1 MKYQNFAIIFVLILL
16 PISIVLSYYIQT
28 QTDTLVL
35 QTTYQTKLND
45 STYDAIAAYQMNSLN
60 TQRVSGESV
69 KSYVLAS
76 VNTFFTT
83 LATNLGMSSASKQMI
98 LPYVPAILFT
108 TYDGYYIYS
117 PTYTSKVAT
126 NPDDGVALTDK
137 QKRVLYLK
145 KGKNVD
151 SSDFVSDGVNGKK
164 FKEDYDSSKFTPDPD
179 DPDVQYEISYMLKPF
194 IYYSAQYHD
203 KDNGKF
209 NFTASYSLDNYI
221 TLYGEKDLSTREDTG
236 STVTK
241 EFTKSGYLIDPTKI
255 SINGNL
261 LLRVVKKNDGE
272 TGISMARPSNNGTYS
287 YQAVID
293 ANKNSNN
300 NQHNN
305 ERFVTIPVN
314 VANGQS
320 SQGEDYYLINY
331 FDYDKEKDFGDSYYC
346 AKYRKDTINADSRDK
361 MSIVRYQTGDEIIK
375 ETLDIE
381 QLLDDQSA
389 DVNTYMLKS
398 GSFSGISVTYNGV
411 TIDDRDAKEYYI
423 KAYYFSKWVERNLK
437 DVKASSTVQIKD
449 QAFEMTDQV
458 DNAYAYADFTSDDS
472 KIFDIEKRTD
482 NLENDPESENSIF
495 VKHKQDII
503 KNSIQYNLNLAIST
517 YNENHNMDIASGI
530 SYKLPMLKSDD
541 WNDILNNISMVSF
554 MQGIPCG
561 TTTFNNYAV
570 IKSNNNNTA
579 VSLEN
584 LYFTSKIGR
593 EEKSDSSYH
602 KIDCSDL
609 SDNNSTDIY
618 EADQSAEFKYDAHK
632 INTRI
637 RGINDPTIIC
647 FYDDATNKYYMPK
660 NVNTGADDQSSQF
673 ADDLYIGTEITDQAA
688 LANLI
693 NLPTG
698 SEVKYIYDHQNEGC
712 YNCIISGNYIPVVK
726 YYDGDIY
733 MVYKAENNDLVI
745 YVNGKYLNFDGSEY
759 VNPYNN
765 TNVPTGGEYLIN
777 ETEFNKRRKSM
788 YTYLAKIRDNLYK
801 TNDYVNR

>member
-1 MKYQNFAIIFVLILL
+1 MKYQNFAIIFVVILL

-145 KGKNVD
+145 KGKKVD
-151 SSDFVSDGVNGKK
+151 SSDFISDGTNGKK
-164 FKEDYDSSKFTPDPD
+164 FREDYDTSKFTPNPEDT
-179 DPDVQYEISYMLKPF
+179 DVQYETSYMLKPF
-194 IYYSAQYHD
+194 IYYSSQYND
-203 KDNGKF
+203 KDNAKF
-209 NFTASYSLDNYI
+209 NFTATYSLDNYV
-221 TLYGEKDLSTREDTG
+221 TLYGTKEVSTREDSG
-236 STVTK
+236 SAVTR
-241 EFTKSGYLIDPTKI
+241 EFTKSGYLIDPTKLSI
-255 SINGNL
+255 SGNL
-261 LLRVVKKNDGE
+261 LLRVVKKNSGE
-272 TGISMARPSNNGTYS
+272 TGISMAQPSNNGTYS

-293 ANKNSNN
+293 ANKDPNN

-314 VANGQS
+314 VTNGQS
-320 SQGEDYYLINY
+320 SQTEDYYLVNY

-346 AKYRKDTINADSRDK
+346 SKYRKDTINSDSRDQ
-361 MSIVRYQTGDEIIK
+361 MSVVRYQTGDEIIK

-381 QLLDDQSA
+381 QLLATQGA
-389 DVNTYMLKS
+389 DVNTYMLKN
-398 GSFSGISVTYNGV
+398 GSFSGIDVTYNGI
-411 TIDDRDAKEYYI
+411 TIEDRDAKEYYI
-423 KAYYFSKWVERNLK
+423 KAYYFSKWVQRNLK
-437 DVKASSTVQIKD
+437 DVKASSAVQIKD
-449 QAFEMTDQV
+449 QAFEMTDKV
-458 DNAYAYADFTSDDS
+458 DNAYAYADFTDDDS
-472 KIFDIEKRTD
+472 KIFYIEKGTD
-482 NLENDPESENSIF
+482 NTENDPESENSIF
-495 VKHKQDII
+495 VKHKQDVI

-517 YNENHNMDIASGI
+517 YNENHNMKLDSGVG
-530 SYKLPMLKSDD
+530 YKLPMLKSED
-541 WNDILNNISMVSF
+541 WNDILNNVSMVSF

-561 TTTFNNYAV
+561 TTTFNNYSV
-570 IKSNNNNTA
+570 IKSNNNNTSA
-579 VSLEN
+579 SLEN
-584 LYFTSKIGR
+584 LYFTSEIGR
-593 EEKSDSSYH
+593 EGKSNSSYH

-609 SDNNSTDIY
+609 SDNNSANIY
-618 EADQSAEFKYDAHK
+618 EADQSAEFRYDAHK

-637 RGINDPTIIC
+637 AAINDETIIC

-660 NVNTGADDQSSQF
+660 NVDTGADDQTSQS
-673 ADDLYIGTEITDQAA
+673 AEDLYIGPEITDQTT
-688 LANLI
+688 LARLI
-693 NLPTG
+693 ALPTG

-712 YNCIISGNYIPVVK
+712 YNCIISGNYTPVVK
-726 YYDGDIY
+726 YYEGDIY
-733 MVYKAENNDLVI
+733 MVYQAGNNDLVF
-745 YVNGKYLNFDGSEY
+745 YDDGKYLNFDGSEY
-759 VNPYNN
+759 VNPLNN
-765 TNVPTGGEYLIN
+765 SNVPTGGGYLIS
-777 ETEFNKRRKSM
+777 EAEFKKRRKSM

>member
-145 KGKNVD
+145 KGKKVD
-151 SSDFVSDGVNGKK
+151 SSDFVSDGTNGKK
-164 FKEDYDSSKFTPDPD
+164 FKEDYDSSKFTSNPD
-179 DPDVQYEISYMLKPF
+179 DSDVQYETSYMLKPF

-203 KDNGKF
+203 KDSNKF
-209 NFTASYSLDNYI
+209 DFTASYSLDNYV
-221 TLYGEKDLSTREDTG
+221 TLYGTKELDNREDSG
-236 STVTK
+236 VAVTK

-255 SINGNL
+255 SISGNL
-261 LLRVVKKNDGE
+261 LLRVVKKNSGE
-272 TGISMARPSNNGTYS
+272 TGISMAQPSNNGTYA

-293 ANKNSNN
+293 ANKDATN

-320 SQGEDYYLINY
+320 TQTEDYYLINY
-331 FDYDKEKDFGDSYYC
+331 FDYDKEKNFGDNYYC
-346 AKYRKDTINADSRDK
+346 SKYRKDTINSNSRNE

-381 QLLDDQSA
+381 QMLATQSA
-389 DVNTYMLKS
+389 DINTYMLKN
-398 GSFSGISVTYNGV
+398 GSFSGINVTYNGV
-411 TIDDRDAKEYYI
+411 TIEDRDAKEYYI

-458 DNAYAYADFTSDDS
+458 DNAYAYADFSNDDS
-472 KIFDIEKRTD
+472 KIFDIEKRAN
-482 NLENDPESENSIF
+482 NLENDPESENSAF
-495 VKHKQDII
+495 VKHKQDVI

-517 YNENHNMDIASGI
+517 YNENHNMDIASGVG
-530 SYKLPMLKSDD
+530 YKLPMLKSED
-541 WNDILNNISMVSF
+541 WNDILNNVSMVSF

-561 TTTFNNYAV
+561 TTTFNNYSV
-570 IKSNNNNTA
+570 IKSNNNNTS
-579 VSLEN
+579 VSIEN
-584 LYFTSKIGR
+584 LYFTTKIGK
-593 EEKSDSSYH
+593 EEKSNSNYH

-609 SDNNSTDIY
+609 SDNNSAAIY

-632 INTRI
+632 VNTRI
-637 RGINDPTIIC
+637 KDINDPTIIC
-647 FYDDATNKYYMPK
+647 FYDDATNKYYRPM
-660 NVNTGADDQSSQF
+660 NVDTGNEDKTLQS
-673 ADDLYIGTEITDQAA
+673 AENLYIGPEITDQGE

-693 NLPTG
+693 DLPTG
-698 SEVKYIYDHQNEGC
+698 SDVKYLYDHQNEGC

-733 MVYKAENNDLVI
+733 MVYKAENDDLVI
-745 YVNGKYLNFDGSEY
+745 YIDGKYLNFDGSEY
-759 VNPYNN
+759 VNPINN
-765 TNVPTGGEYLIN
+765 SNVPTGGGYLIS
-777 ETEFNKRRKSM
+777 EAEFNKRRKSM

>member
-145 KGKNVD
+145 KGKKVD
-151 SSDFVSDGVNGKK
+151 SSDFISDGNNGKK
-164 FKEDYDSSKFTPDPD
+164 FREDYDTSKFTPNPEDT
-179 DPDVQYEISYMLKPF
+179 DVQYETSYMLKPF
-194 IYYSAQYHD
+194 IYYSSQYND
-203 KDNGKF
+203 KDSAKF
-209 NFTASYSLDNYI
+209 NFTASYSLDNYV
-221 TLYGEKDLSTREDTG
+221 TLYGTKEVSTREDSG
-236 STVTK
+236 SAVTK

-255 SINGNL
+255 SISGNL
-261 LLRVVKKNDGE
+261 LLRVVKKNSGE
-272 TGISMARPSNNGTYS
+272 TGISMAQPSNNGTYS

-293 ANKNSNN
+293 ANKDPNN

-314 VANGQS
+314 VTDGQS
-320 SQGEDYYLINY
+320 SQTEDYYLVNY

-346 AKYRKDTINADSRDK
+346 SKYRKDTINSDSRDQ
-361 MSIVRYQTGDEIIK
+361 MSVVRYQTGDEIIK

-381 QLLDDQSA
+381 QLLATQSS
-389 DVNTYMLKS
+389 DVNTYMLKN
-398 GSFSGISVTYNGV
+398 GSFSGIDVTYNGV
-411 TIDDRDAKEYYI
+411 TIEDRDAKEYYI
-423 KAYYFSKWVERNLK
+423 KAYYFSKWVQRNLK
-437 DVKASSTVQIKD
+437 DVKASSAVQIKD
-449 QAFEMTDQV
+449 QAFEMTDKV
-458 DNAYAYADFTSDDS
+458 DNAYAYADFTDDDS
-472 KIFDIEKRTD
+472 KIFDIEKRPD
-482 NLENDPESENSIF
+482 NTENDPESENSIF
-495 VKHKQDII
+495 VKHKQDVI

-517 YNENHNMDIASGI
+517 YNENHNMKLDSGVG
-530 SYKLPMLKSDD
+530 YKLPMLKSED
-541 WNDILNNISMVSF
+541 WNDILNNVSMVSF

-561 TTTFNNYAV
+561 TTTFNNYSV
-570 IKSNNNNTA
+570 IKSNNNNTS

-584 LYFTSKIGR
+584 LYFTSEIGR
-593 EEKSDSSYH
+593 EEKSNNSYH

-609 SDNNSTDIY
+609 TDNNSSNIY

-632 INTRI
+632 VNTRI
-637 RGINDPTIIC
+637 KRIDDPTIIC

-660 NVNTGADDQSSQF
+660 NVDTGADDQTSQS
-673 ADDLYIGTEITDQAA
+673 AEDLYIGPEITDQAT
-688 LANLI
+688 LAGLI
-693 NLPTG
+693 DLPTG

-712 YNCIISGNYIPVVK
+712 YNCIISGNYTPVVK
-726 YYDGDIY
+726 YYEGDIY
-733 MVYKAENNDLVI
+733 MVYKADNNDLVF
-745 YVNGKYLNFDGSEY
+745 YDDGKYLNFDGSEY
-759 VNPYNN
+759 VNPLNN
-765 TNVPTGGEYLIN
+765 SNVPTGGGYLIS

>member
-145 KGKNVD
+145 KGKKVD
-151 SSDFVSDGVNGKK
+151 SSDFISDGNNGKK
-164 FKEDYDSSKFTPDPD
+164 FREDYDTSKFTPNPEDT
-179 DPDVQYEISYMLKPF
+179 DVQYETSYMLKPF
-194 IYYSAQYHD
+194 IYYSSQYND
-203 KDNGKF
+203 KDNAKF
-209 NFTASYSLDNYI
+209 NFTASYSLDNYV
-221 TLYGEKDLSTREDTG
+221 TLYGTKEVSTREDSG
-236 STVTK
+236 SAVTR

-261 LLRVVKKNDGE
+261 LLRVVKKNSGE
-272 TGISMARPSNNGTYS
+272 TGISMAQPSNNGTYS

-293 ANKNSNN
+293 ANKDPNN

-305 ERFVTIPVN
+305 ERFVTIPVS
-314 VANGQS
+314 VTDGQS
-320 SQGEDYYLINY
+320 SQTEDYYLVNY

-346 AKYRKDTINADSRDK
+346 SKYRKDTINSDSRDQ
-361 MSIVRYQTGDEIIK
+361 MSVVRYQTGDEIIK

-381 QLLDDQSA
+381 QLLATQSA
-389 DVNTYMLKS
+389 DVNTYMLKN
-398 GSFSGISVTYNGV
+398 GSFSGINVTYNGV
-411 TIDDRDAKEYYI
+411 TIEDRDAKEYYI
-423 KAYYFSKWVERNLK
+423 KAYYFSKWVQRNLK
-437 DVKASSTVQIKD
+437 DVKASSAVQIKD
-449 QAFEMTDQV
+449 QAFEMMNEV
-458 DNAYAYADFTSDDS
+458 DNAYAYADFTDDDS
-472 KIFDIEKRTD
+472 KIFYIGKRTD
-482 NLENDPESENSIF
+482 NTENDPESENSIF
-495 VKHKQDII
+495 VKHKQDVI

-517 YNENHNMDIASGI
+517 YNENHNMDIASGVG
-530 SYKLPMLKSDD
+530 YKLPMLKSED
-541 WNDILNNISMVSF
+541 WNDILNNVSMVSF

-561 TTTFNNYAV
+561 TTTFNNYSV
-570 IKSNNNNTA
+570 IKSNNNNTS

-584 LYFTSKIGR
+584 LYFTSEIGR
-593 EEKSDSSYH
+593 EGKSNNSYH

-609 SDNNSTDIY
+609 TNNSINIY

-632 INTRI
+632 VNTRI
-637 RGINDPTIIC
+637 ARIDDPTIKC
-647 FYDDATNKYYMPK
+647 FYDDATNKYYKPI
-660 NVNTGADDQSSQF
+660 NVDTEKEDTSSQS
-673 ADDLYIGTEITDQAA
+673 AENLYIGPEITDQTA
-688 LANLI
+688 LADLI
-693 NLPTG
+693 DLPTG

-712 YNCIISGNYIPVVK
+712 YNCIISGNYTPVVK
-726 YYDGDIY
+726 YYEGDIY
-733 MVYKAENNDLVI
+733 MVYKADNNDLVF
-745 YVNGKYLNFDGSEY
+745 YDDGKYLNFDGSEY
-759 VNPYNN
+759 VNPLNN
-765 TNVPTGGEYLIN
+765 SNVPTGGGYLIS